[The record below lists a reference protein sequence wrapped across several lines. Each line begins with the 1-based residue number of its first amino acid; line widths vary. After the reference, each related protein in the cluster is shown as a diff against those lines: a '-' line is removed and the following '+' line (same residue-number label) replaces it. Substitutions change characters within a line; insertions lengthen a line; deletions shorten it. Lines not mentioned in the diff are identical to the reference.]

1 VSARPHFPP
10 DFEQHN
16 GGRSIDTSPHHSTPT
31 HQPPLSDEAH
41 NWRQEQAEENERIE
55 RIHTACDRAIFA
67 LFAMVLLVVLADR
80 YAHLLPGGGL

>member
-1 VSARPHFPP
+1 MSARPVFLRHG
-10 DFEQHN
+10 N
-16 GGRSIDTSPHHSTPT
+16 GGATVDTRLHRCAPI

-41 NWRQEQAEENERIE
+41 DWRQEQAEENERIE

-67 LFAMVLLVVLADR
+67 IFAMVLLVVLADR